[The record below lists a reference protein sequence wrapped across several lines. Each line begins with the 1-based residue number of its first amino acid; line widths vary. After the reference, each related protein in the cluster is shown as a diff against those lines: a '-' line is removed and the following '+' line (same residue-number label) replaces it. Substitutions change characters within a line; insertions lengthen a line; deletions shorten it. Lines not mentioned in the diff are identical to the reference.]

1 MAVDEWTKAKFQEVS
16 KTVETVADFTNTLSD
31 DIAALQGDVARIKI
45 WAATMLSAQI
55 EAAATELRNEI
66 SDVLS
71 AAHQTA
77 RTRAE
82 EATKTLD
89 DLEKLLS
96 AGPAKTIRVVR
107 DGEGAIVGGL
117 VHEIH

>member
-1 MAVDEWTKAKFQEVS
+1 MDELTKARFREHGDAL
-16 KTVETVADFTNTLSD
+16 ETVTKFANSTAD
-31 DIAALQGDVARIKI
+31 DVARLENELSKLKV
-45 WAATMLSAQI
+45 WAATMMKAQI

-71 AAHQTA
+71 AAHETA

-82 EATKTLD
+82 EATKTLH
-89 DLEKLLS
+89 DLETLMS